1 MDKDILKKFEKGKN
15 QIYLNKGLIFIF
27 PYFSYPKESRFI
39 NSFNVKK
46 KNLLKKKG
54 KCKIGMEINPDKIIS
69 KIENR
74 TSILLKNIPQSLSKE
89 SILNMIYLPN
99 YIDYIYI
106 PYDENKK
113 ILGFIFINVIN
124 PIYILKIIQ
133 LMNTFKNKFPF
144 NVNKSCEICFSN
156 LQGSFALYNAFG
168 PSMM

>member
-1 MDKDILKKFEKGKN
+1 
-15 QIYLNKGLIFIF
+15 
-27 PYFSYPKESRFI
+27 
-39 NSFNVKK
+39 
-46 KNLLKKKG
+46 
-54 KCKIGMEINPDKIIS
+54 MEINPDKIIS

-74 TSILLKNIPQSLSKE
+74 TSILLKNIPLSLSKE

-106 PYDENKK
+106 PYDENNK

-156 LQGSFALYNAFG
+156 LQGSFALNNAFG